1 MTAGNVIV
9 ADRGLIKIFSPDGKF
24 LMKIGGQGFFKSP
37 FHCIQYDRYCIV
49 SDNDED
55 CIKVFDRNGNFQYAF
70 GKEGRGDGE
79 FRGPCFIAV
88 NKSGNLMI
96 CDGSNDRVQV
106 FEPNGKFIGKFGTKG
121 SSLGEFK
128 FPTSLAILS
137 NDRIAVC
144 DHDNH
149 RIQIFE

>member
-1 MTAGNVIV
+1 
-9 ADRGLIKIFSPDGKF
+9 
-24 LMKIGGQGFFKSP
+24 
-37 FHCIQYDRYCIV
+37 
-49 SDNDED
+49 
-55 CIKVFDRNGNFQYAF
+55 
-70 GKEGRGDGE
+70 
-79 FRGPCFIAV
+79 
-88 NKSGNLMI
+88 MI

-128 FPTSLAILS
+128 FPGNWPGNLAILS
-137 NDRIAVC
+137 NDRIAVR

>member
-1 MTAGNVIV
+1 
-9 ADRGLIKIFSPDGKF
+9 
-24 LMKIGGQGFFKSP
+24 
-37 FHCIQYDRYCIV
+37 
-49 SDNDED
+49 
-55 CIKVFDRNGNFQYAF
+55 
-70 GKEGRGDGE
+70 
-79 FRGPCFIAV
+79 
-88 NKSGNLMI
+88 MI

-137 NDRIAVC
+137 NERMAVC